1 MSGIRLHAECSGPAA
16 GPVVVM
22 GCSLGSTALMWQPVA
37 LRLAETYRVVVLE
50 TRGHGRSPLPP
61 GPATIDDLGADALVT
76 LADLGIERFAY
87 VGLSLGGQVGMWLG
101 SEVPDR
107 IERLSLWATAPVIAT
122 AQSWRERIESVSADG
137 MAAIAEASMGRW
149 FTPSY
154 LAANRADAAGWQAMV
169 AGIDPA
175 GYVAC
180 CEVLA
185 TSDLR
190 DRLAAIT
197 APTLVVAGSEDPTTP
212 PSSMRTELADAIA
225 GSRFE
230 VLAPA
235 AHLVAIEQ
243 AGAAADLLLDHL
255 GSGGHADG

>member
-1 MSGIRLHAECSGPAA
+1 
-16 GPVVVM
+16 
-22 GCSLGSTALMWQPVA
+22 MWQPVA
-37 LRLAETYRVVVLE
+37 SRLAEAYRVVVLE

-76 LADLGIERFAY
+76 LADLGIEEFSYAG
-87 VGLSLGGQVGMWLG
+87 VSLGGQVGMWLG
-101 SEVPDR
+101 SEVPAR
-107 IERLSLWATAPVIAT
+107 IKRLSLWSTGPVIAT
-122 AQSWRERIESVSADG
+122 AQSWHERAASVYADG
-137 MAAIAEASMGRW
+137 MAAIAAASMARW

-154 LAANRADAAGWQAMV
+154 LEANPAAAAGWEAMI

-197 APTLVVAGSEDPTTP
+197 APTLVVAGASDPTTP
-212 PSSMRTELADAIA
+212 PSMLAELAGALAD
-225 GSRFE
+225 SRFE
-230 VLAPA
+230 VLSPA
-235 AHLVAIEQ
+235 AHLAPIEQ

-255 GSGGHADG
+255 GSGGHDDG